1 VDQRINHRT
10 NRISHCTKII
20 SLKQLMEQGGMM
32 GRGMMGPMGAKYGT
46 NLFQLYFMT
55 TPAAL
60 FVFVEPIPAP
70 GIVPLR
76 KTPKSFRN
84 VP

>member
-32 GRGMMGPMGAKYGT
+32 GRGMMGPMGPVM
-46 NLFQLYFMT
+46 MT
-55 TPAAL
+55 RIIFNERSSAEAT
-60 FVFVEPIPAP
+60 
-70 GIVPLR
+70 
-76 KTPKSFRN
+76 
-84 VP
+84 